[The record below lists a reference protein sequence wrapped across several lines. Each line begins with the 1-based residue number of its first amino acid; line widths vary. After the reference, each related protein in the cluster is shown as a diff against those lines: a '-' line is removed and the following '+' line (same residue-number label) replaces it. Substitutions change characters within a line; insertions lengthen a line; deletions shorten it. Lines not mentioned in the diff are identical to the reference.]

1 MDLLPSNIKVED
13 ETYLFDDKLL
23 SFLSTKSEND
33 AKHLLTQLKL
43 MLIELMMKNKSAK
56 NEEYVFVLVK
66 LCAEC
71 KPELISDEN
80 FLKTL
85 PLSFCLPCIQTLRS
99 FNRHHSAALIYSLMN
114 QNEEAFE
121 IWKK

>member
-1 MDLLPSNIKVED
+1 MLPPSSKVED
-13 ETYLFDDKLL
+13 ETYSFDNKLL

-43 MLIELMMKNKSAK
+43 MLIELMMKNKTAK
-56 NEEYVFVLVK
+56 NEEYISVLIK

-71 KPELISDEN
+71 RPDLISDDN

-85 PLSFCLPCIQTLRS
+85 PLSFCLPCVPTLRS
-99 FNRHHSAALIYSLMN
+99 FNRHHSAALIYSLIN